1 MKYRSGDPIYK
12 KGSSSVK
19 RGMEVDK
26 GNEGWE

>member
-1 MKYRSGDPIYK
+1 MKYRSGDFIYK
-12 KGSSSVK
+12 KGSLLVK